1 MSFVIAIANCHWH
14 CIVIVIVLVIELLL
28 FLSLN
33 FFFFT
38 TCLGKSKAIVWQI
51 QCSSE
56 VSFRTPIELSQFY
69 HQCQFQ
75 LYDIRFHQP
84 MYCCL
89 NWSLYSQVQRWQ
101 LRFGL
106 KWGLA
111 GGQQSCRLLSSR
123 RLATSHSTWVTQV
136 SLATQASEAARE
148 SISHC
153 NPQMSFKNPD

>member
-1 MSFVIAIANCHWH
+1 MKALLEFSSAFLFFFRFHSVLLISQCFSIIMSFVIAIN
-14 CIVIVIVLVIELLL
+14 IVLSLSL
-28 FLSLN
+28 FLSLD

-75 LYDIRFHQP
+75 ATDLYDICSHKP

-106 KWGLA
+106 KSGLA

-123 RLATSHSTWVTQV
+123 RLATSHS
-136 SLATQASEAARE
+136 
-148 SISHC
+148 SH
-153 NPQMSFKNPD
+153 